1 MPNCSAKREP
11 ADPTNASVIR
21 SDASLNRQVRRPYHC
36 TVFGRRSVKIW
47 CPQASVSQKNRR
59 TRSSIR
65 TGIPSQGRSLS
76 RRQYRLWIRR
86 DVCPH
91 SGQTLPSTAGE
102 EPSQAR
108 FVLPPMDILLNSA
121 TAFAAREGDIYCGP
135 GRPGVSRLGHK
146 KEALSI
152 NQNCD
157 HYGLNS
163 LLLNHYIY
171 MMASNQC

>member
-108 FVLPPMDILLNSA
+108 FVLPPLSDQPPLHRHPAPMFHVPSQSA
-121 TAFAAREGDIYCGP
+121 GDPQSLPIFYSRTPARQSV
-135 GRPGVSRLGHK
+135 GRGSSNVRKNRFCS
-146 KEALSI
+146 ALDSG
-152 NQNCD
+152 NR
-157 HYGLNS
+157 
-163 LLLNHYIY
+163 
-171 MMASNQC
+171 